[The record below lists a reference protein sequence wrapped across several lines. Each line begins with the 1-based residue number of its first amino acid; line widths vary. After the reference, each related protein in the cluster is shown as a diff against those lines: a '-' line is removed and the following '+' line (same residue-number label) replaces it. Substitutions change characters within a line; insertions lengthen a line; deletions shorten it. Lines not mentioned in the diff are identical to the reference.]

1 MANEGADGSVNEET
15 PRDIEDVVTA
25 TVDAAFH
32 LHRRLG
38 PGLLESV
45 YQKVLA
51 RTLEQRGLRVER
63 HKAVEFEF
71 EGMRFEDGL
80 RVDLL
85 VEGVVIVELKSVEQ
99 LSPTH
104 LKQLL
109 TYLRLLHLRVGL
121 LINFGAPTFKEGIRR
136 VVNPHERFAASR
148 LRVSQSVPHPLTSTS
163 LTAPNQRQPHSG

>member
-32 LHRRLG
+32 LHRGLG

-51 RTLEQRGLRVER
+51 RMLEQRGLRVER
-63 HKAVEFEF
+63 N
-71 EGMRFEDGL
+71 
-80 RVDLL
+80 
-85 VEGVVIVELKSVEQ
+85 
-99 LSPTH
+99 
-104 LKQLL
+104 KQ
-109 TYLRLLHLRVGL
+109 GS
-121 LINFGAPTFKEGIRR
+121 IRR

-148 LRVSQSVPHPLTSTS
+148 LRVSQSVPPPLTSTS
-163 LTAPNQRQPHSG
+163 LIAPNQQQRNSS